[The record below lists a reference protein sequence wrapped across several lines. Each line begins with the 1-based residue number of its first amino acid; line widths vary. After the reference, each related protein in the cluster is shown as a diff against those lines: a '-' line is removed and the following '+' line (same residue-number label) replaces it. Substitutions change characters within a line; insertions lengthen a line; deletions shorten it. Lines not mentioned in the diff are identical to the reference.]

1 MSHEAFLLGSMETAT
16 KVNIGGSCENFSP
29 NSDTLRDRANSD
41 SDLSP
46 QPLPDVAC
54 RSALLSDT
62 RNDADITASFTA
74 VVRASL

>member
-41 SDLSP
+41 RDFSR
-46 QPLPDVAC
+46 QPLPEATC
-54 RSALLSDT
+54 PSAALSDA

-74 VVRASL
+74 VVRASR